1 MYCKLNIYQKLSEG
15 ATVNMNTKPIIAL
28 DFPSEKDVMGFLAQF
43 EEKLFV
49 KIGMELY
56 MQEGPRIVHQVK
68 SEGHDIFLDLKLHD
82 IPNTVNSAMKGL
94 GRLGV
99 DLVNVHAAGGRAMME
114 GALEGLEAGTAAGG
128 KRAAL
133 IAVTQLTS
141 TTELQMQNEQKIGL
155 SLQESVLHYAQLSKQ
170 AGLNGVVCSVH
181 EAHAI
186 REACGEDFL
195 RVTPGI
201 RMLGGEAHDQ
211 KRIATPD
218 GAKKDGSSLI
228 VVGRAITGAANP
240 VVAYKKVCELWEEK

>member
-1 MYCKLNIYQKLSEG
+1 
-15 ATVNMNTKPIIAL
+15 MNNKPIIAL
-28 DFPSEKDVMGFLAQF
+28 DFPGEKEVFEFLNHF
-43 EEKLFV
+43 DEPLFV

-56 MQEGPRIVHQVK
+56 MQEGPDIVKKVK
-68 SEGHDIFLDLKLHD
+68 DQGHNIFLDLKLHD
-82 IPNTVNSAMKGL
+82 IPNTVKSAMKGL
-94 GRLGV
+94 ARLGV

-114 GALEGLEAGTAAGG
+114 GALEGLEAGTAAG
-128 KRAAL
+128 KERAAL

-141 TTELQMQNEQKIGL
+141 TTEQQMQEEQKIIL
-155 SLQESVLHYAQLSKQ
+155 SLQQSVLHYAQVTKQ

-181 EAHAI
+181 EARAI

-201 RMLGGEAHDQ
+201 RMLGGQAHDQ

-218 GAKKDGSSLI
+218 GAKQDGSSLI

-240 VVAYKKVCELWEEK
+240 VVAYQEVCQLWEEK